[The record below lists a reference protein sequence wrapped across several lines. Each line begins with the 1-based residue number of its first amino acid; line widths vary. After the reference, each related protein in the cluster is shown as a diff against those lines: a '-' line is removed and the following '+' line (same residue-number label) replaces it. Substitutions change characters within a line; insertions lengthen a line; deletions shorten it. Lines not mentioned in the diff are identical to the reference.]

1 MVEVKNGEIQFLQ
14 GNPHIPAM
22 KGSICP
28 RGAAGKAL
36 IQDYERLQTPLIR
49 DGRRGEGKWRKVG
62 WDEAMDEV
70 ANRLK
75 SVISEHGARSIAFS
89 DRGGPFR
96 ELHQAFMRGLGSPN
110 YTNHDSSCARNV
122 QHACM
127 SVTGVGRKEL
137 LYDFK
142 NARHVVLQTRNI
154 FEAVNVQEVNN
165 LTDALSNGCRLT
177 VIDIRATI
185 SASKADRFMLV
196 RPGSD
201 YALNLAVINELMMS
215 RLFDADYAARWIK
228 DLGQLGEFVRP
239 YTPEWAE
246 PETGI
251 PAGEIRQFVRELAA
265 AKPAVIWHPGWM
277 TSRYMDSFY
286 VCRTIYII
294 NALLGAIG
302 AKGGLP
308 FPNKP
313 SEVGRKG
320 LKKLVDLVPKP
331 TEKRADGVGWR
342 YKHFDGGPGL
352 AHLIFD
358 AMESADPY
366 PIKAYIAYRHDPLM
380 GFPDPDRLLQKF
392 QKLDLLVAVSF
403 TWSDTA
409 WYSDIVLPLSPYLE
423 RESIIACKN
432 GLKPYFFVRQRA
444 LAPRF
449 DTRADWEI
457 LCGLAQRLGI
467 KELTFDSI
475 RAIWDYQLKDTGV
488 KVDDFNATGFVNLA
502 DAPKYADPESYKFPT
517 PSGKI
522 EVISEKLEKQ
532 GIPSLKPY
540 APPQRPPQGQFRLTF
555 GRCALH
561 TQGHTVNNPI
571 LFEQMPENILWINDK
586 AAAALKIGDGER
598 VSVERNGYAETIA
611 AKLTP
616 LIHPEAVFVVHG
628 FGHRLPVESRALG
641 KGLADNR
648 FMQGGLDL
656 WDPAGGGIAMQEHF
670 VRVAKIK

>member
-1 MVEVKNGEIQFLQ
+1 
-14 GNPHIPAM
+14 
-22 KGSICP
+22 
-28 RGAAGKAL
+28 L
-36 IQDYERLQTPLIR
+36 IQDYERLQAPLIR
-49 DGRRGEGKWRKVG
+49 EGQRGEGKWRKVG
-62 WDEAMDEV
+62 WDEALNEV

-75 SVISEHGARSIAFS
+75 SIIGEHGARSVAFS

-96 ELHQAFMRGLGSPN
+96 DLHQAFVRGMGSPN

-122 QHACM
+122 QHACQ
-127 SVTGVGRKEL
+127 SVAGPGREDL
-137 LYDFK
+137 VLDFK

-165 LTDALSNGCRLT
+165 LMEGLSNGCKLT
-177 VIDIRATI
+177 VVDIRATI
-185 SASKADRFMLV
+185 SATKADRFLLV

-201 YALNLAVINELMMS
+201 YALNLAVIHELMVN
-215 RLFDADYAARWIK
+215 RLFDVEFATRWIK
-228 DLGQLGEFVRP
+228 DLGRLDEFVRP

-246 PETGI
+246 AETGV
-251 PAGEIRQFVRELAA
+251 PAGEVRQLVRDLAA

-277 TSRYMDSFY
+277 TSRYTDSFY
-286 VCRTIYII
+286 VCRTAYLI

-302 AKGGLP
+302 ARGGLP
-308 FPNKP
+308 FANKP
-313 SEVGRKG
+313 GDVGRKG

-352 AHLIFD
+352 AHLIYD
-358 AMESADPY
+358 AMESSDPY

-380 GFPDPDRLLQKF
+380 GFPDPERLLQKF
-392 QKLDLLVAVSF
+392 QNLDLLVSVSF

-457 LCGLAQRLGI
+457 LCGIAQRLGI
-467 KELTFDSI
+467 KELAFDSI
-475 RAIWDYQLKDTGV
+475 QAIWDHQLKDTGV
-488 KVDDFNATGFVNLA
+488 GMEDFSATGFVNLA
-502 DAPKYADPESYKFPT
+502 DAPKYIAPESYKFPT

-522 EVISEKLEKQ
+522 EVISDKLEKQ
-532 GIPSLKPY
+532 GVPSLKPY
-540 APPQRPPQGQFRLTF
+540 TPPQRPPKGQFRLTF

-561 TQGHTVNNPI
+561 TQGHTVNNPM
-571 LFEQMPENILWINDK
+571 LFEQMPENVLWINDK

-611 AKLTP
+611 TKLTP

-670 VRVAKIK
+670 VSVSKIK